1 MLVPPEAITIE
12 MLKDAAGHGS
22 EAAAWIGDR
31 KNRRII
37 PHRLEKCGYE
47 PVRNET
53 AEDGLW
59 KIKGRRQ
66 AVYAHQS
73 LSIRQRVTAARKL
86 ADQSGQ

>member
-1 MLVPPEAITIE
+1 VLVPPEAITIE

-47 PVRNET
+47 PVRNEA